1 MVIEAEV
8 DFIPHGSAGDI
19 LGTCAIPLSAWCRR
33 AVRLSGADGSGIVLR
48 FADEMRF
55 VAGSG
60 FAWYDV
66 PSIAPDESLF
76 GAVFTSRRS
85 VVCADV
91 ERDPSIA
98 SRLEAQVIGIGAFV
112 ACPLENTESFLGA
125 LVVHRKIATDWDP
138 EQVRRLEGFS
148 DALSLFMSGALQC
161 RHFRMPGLR
170 SVSSTRVALSPI
182 ARSAVTQAVFTEAG
196 MIAKYSFPVL
206 VLGERGTGKGVLAEH
221 IHSLSGRA
229 GPFISVNC
237 AALPPDTI
245 EDALFGHKKGAF
257 TGAMGD
263 RAGHVEAAD
272 GGTLFLDEI
281 GDLPWGA
288 QAKLLRLVERNEIQR
303 LGEDTVRRV
312 DVRIVAATNRIVSPS
327 DANRV
332 LREDLYDRLAGHV
345 LTMPPLR
352 QRREDLEALID
363 VFLHRTTVDLHRPVA
378 GFTIEARDALLKHEW
393 PGNIRELENVLRGA
407 CLRTRIGEA
416 VGIDAL
422 RIDAARGGAGEE
434 SPNPL
439 PAAETQSNRPRNVS
453 EADLRSAFERHG
465 GNISRI
471 AADLH
476 VTRQTVQ
483 RRLRT
488 MGLR

>member
-1 MVIEAEV
+1 M
-8 DFIPHGSAGDI
+8 
-19 LGTCAIPLSAWCRR
+19 
-33 AVRLSGADGSGIVLR
+33 SGADGCGIVLR
-48 FADEMRF
+48 FAEEMRY

-60 FAWYDV
+60 FPWYKIPPV
-66 PSIAPDESLF
+66 APGDSLF
-76 GAVFTSRRS
+76 GSVIANRRSIVCRDVRVDPASASRRE
-85 VVCADV
+85 VR
-91 ERDPSIA
+91 E
-98 SRLEAQVIGIGAFV
+98 IGIGAFM
-112 ACPLENTESFLGA
+112 ACPLENEELFLGV
-125 LVVHRKIATDWDP
+125 LVAHRKDATDWDP
-138 EQVRRLEGFS
+138 ELLHRLEGFAE
-148 DALSLFMSGALQC
+148 ALSLFMSGALQC
-161 RHFRMPGLR
+161 RHFRMPA
-170 SVSSTRVALSPI
+170 VPKMSSPQLALSPI

-221 IHSLSGRA
+221 IHSLSGRT
-229 GPFISVNC
+229 GPFVSVNC

-257 TGAMGD
+257 TGALSD
-263 RAGHVEAAD
+263 RAGHVETAD

-332 LREDLYDRLAGHV
+332 LREDLYDRLAGHL

-378 GFTIEARDALLKHEW
+378 GFTVEARDALLKHEW

-407 CLRTRIGEA
+407 CLRTQIGEA
-416 VGIDAL
+416 VGIEAL
-422 RIDAARGGAGEE
+422 RIDATRGGLGEE
-434 SPNPL
+434 SPKPL
-439 PAAETQSNRPRNVS
+439 PVAEAASNRPRNIS

-471 AADLH
+471 AADLA